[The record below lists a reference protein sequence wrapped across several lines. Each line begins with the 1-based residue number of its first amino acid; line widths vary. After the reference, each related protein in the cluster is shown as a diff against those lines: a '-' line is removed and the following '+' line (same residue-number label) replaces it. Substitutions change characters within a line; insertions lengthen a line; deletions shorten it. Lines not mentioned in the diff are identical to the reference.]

1 MDKAEMLISL
11 TVVDSHHFIRYK
23 CKITHCLDSQTSF
36 EYISLIAP
44 DDNEKLSCNEV
55 PEVLIGVGILP
66 VQINRYTKSSI
77 CYNE

>member
-36 EYISLIAP
+36 EYISLIAS

-55 PEVLIGVGILP
+55 PEVLIGVGTFTSA
-66 VQINRYTKSSI
+66 NKSI
-77 CYNE
+77 HKVFNLLQ